1 MIKNFNQLSSLDPY
15 ILHYTKDTLLENIFD
30 YSNFSVI
37 DLFDTFA
44 SICYCDF
51 YNHRNEDK
59 YNIIELNV
67 GVTQPERFN
76 LIKSDLENLISFMT
90 NGEVWQINFYKKEKE
105 KLNINN
111 MQIGLKKDINS
122 IALLSGGLDA
132 LAGATQEL
140 NNNTLFVTF
149 MTNKTEANKA
159 KQSFDVILKSNP
171 NCYHVRIHKLQFKM
185 PKQSTQRTRSL
196 LFIGSALLYADYY
209 NVKTIKIYE
218 NGIMSL
224 NPTFSFRRR
233 VTHTTH
239 PRTLFMINNI
249 LKRLSININVV
260 NPFNFMTKTEVIN
273 LIPNEWNGL
282 ISNTKTC
289 SKMPGSKPFQNRKKS
304 GICQCGIC
312 TACLLRQIS
321 IVNSF
326 KKECDDEYILPVNIS
341 SLNEIQKY
349 EYLHGNNPT
358 KVNTISYY
366 KFVEKQSLLQ
376 YYNEFKDKIYTGDIF
391 KYLELSPLL
400 FKDEYKQKYNAMLL
414 KFAEEIQNY
423 INIQK

>member
-140 NNNTLFVTF
+140 SNNTLFVTF

-159 KQSFDVILKSNP
+159 KQSFDVTLKSNP
-171 NCYHVRIHKLQFKM
+171 NCYHVRIPKLQFKM

-209 NVKTIKIYE
+209 NVKTVKIYE

-400 FKDEYKQKYNAMLL
+400 FKDEYKEKYNAMLL

>member
-140 NNNTLFVTF
+140 SNNTLFVTF

-159 KQSFDVILKSNP
+159 KQSFDVILKGNP
-171 NCYHVRIHKLQFKM
+171 NCYHVRIPKLQFKM

-400 FKDEYKQKYNAMLL
+400 FKDEYKEKYNAMLL

>member
-140 NNNTLFVTF
+140 SNNTLFVTF

-159 KQSFDVILKSNP
+159 KQSFDVTLKSNP
-171 NCYHVRIHKLQFKM
+171 NCYHVRIPKLQFKM

-400 FKDEYKQKYNAMLL
+400 FKDEYKEKYNAMLL

>member
-239 PRTLFMINNI
+239 PRTLFMINSI